1 MNAKEII
8 QAFPQPEGKILR
20 NIDKDAC
27 EKAVE
32 QIIAGGKKTLREL
45 VDLIVEPGRGV
56 DVQARHALHATAI
69 RVGGPGKTKAR
80 KAFSASLAE
89 TLSDDRPNAVK
100 GFILRQL
107 QVCAGPEEGG
117 KIAPFLT
124 NPEDHLYEY
133 AAQALEAM
141 GPSTV
146 SHFRKAYP
154 KASGPPRLTI
164 LQGLGVHRDDD
175 SREVFRKAAKAKD
188 LETRLAGLWG
198 LMRIASEQDAD
209 LLLAQSAKEKGWG
222 RIKATAYCM
231 ELAESLSNKGRK
243 KEARAIYEEIRKT
256 RKADQEDYLRESAD
270 RELAR
275 LK

>member
-1 MNAKEII
+1 M
-8 QAFPQPEGKILR
+8 
-20 NIDKDAC
+20 
-27 EKAVE
+27 
-32 QIIAGGKKTLREL
+32 
-45 VDLIVEPGRGV
+45 
-56 DVQARHALHATAI
+56 
-69 RVGGPGKTKAR
+69 
-80 KAFSASLAE
+80 
-89 TLSDDRPNAVK
+89 
-100 GFILRQL
+100 
-107 QVCAGPEEGG
+107 
-117 KIAPFLT
+117 
-124 NPEDHLYEY
+124 
-133 AAQALEAM
+133 
-141 GPSTV
+141 
-146 SHFRKAYP
+146 
-154 KASGPPRLTI
+154 
-164 LQGLGVHRDDD
+164 
-175 SREVFRKAAKAKD
+175 D